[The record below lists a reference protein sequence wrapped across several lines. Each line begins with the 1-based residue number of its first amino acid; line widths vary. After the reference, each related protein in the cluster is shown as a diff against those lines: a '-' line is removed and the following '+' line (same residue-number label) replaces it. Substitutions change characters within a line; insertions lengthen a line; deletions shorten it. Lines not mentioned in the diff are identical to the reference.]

1 MALDDLPVLSV
12 RILEIARDQ
21 ERVTIRAAAAA
32 TGASR
37 NTIKD
42 HVRAL
47 THAGRLTRR
56 GAGRG
61 TWYVLS

>member
-1 MALDDLPVLSV
+1 MPGDLPALSV
-12 RILEIARDQ
+12 RILEIARGR

-42 HVRAL
+42 HVKAL
-47 THAGRLTRR
+47 TRDGHLTRH

-61 TWYVLS
+61 TWYALS